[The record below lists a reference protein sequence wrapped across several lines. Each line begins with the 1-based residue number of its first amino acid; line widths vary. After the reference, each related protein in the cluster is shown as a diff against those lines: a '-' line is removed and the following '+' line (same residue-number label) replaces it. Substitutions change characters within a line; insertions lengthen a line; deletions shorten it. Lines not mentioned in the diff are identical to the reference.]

1 MCFDNDD
8 TADIYDQTDVKTRK
22 PHCCAGCHKII
33 PAGSQMS
40 YTRCL
45 FDGHWSNWYECEDC
59 RRMILSIAAEEIQHG
74 CRWSEA
80 WCQID
85 DLQPYLAD
93 RSEPMKLLQGTLE
106 ECWQQVNQA
115 WTNRV
120 DGALV
125 IRR

>member
-8 TADIYDQTDVKTRK
+8 TADIYDQTYVKTRK
-22 PHCCAGCHKII
+22 PHRCAGCRKII
-33 PAGSQMS
+33 PAGSRMS
-40 YTRCL
+40 YSRCL

-80 WCQID
+80 WCSID
-85 DLQPYLAD
+85 DLRQYLAD
-93 RSEPMKLLQGTLE
+93 RSEPVKLLQGTLE
-106 ECWQQVNQA
+106 ECWQKVNA
-115 WTNRV
+115 EWAKRV

-125 IRR
+125 IRQ

>member
-8 TADIYDQTDVKTRK
+8 TADIYDQTNVTTRK
-22 PHCCAGCHKII
+22 PHRCEGCRKII

-45 FDGHWSNWYECEDC
+45 FDGSWSNWYECEDC
-59 RRMILSIAAEEIQHG
+59 RRIILSIAAEEIQHG

-85 DLQPYLAD
+85 ELQEYLRD
-93 RSEPMKLLQGTLE
+93 RREPVKLLHGTLE
-106 ECWQQVNQA
+106 ECRQQVNAA
-115 WTNRV
+115 WKNRV